1 VVKVLEH
8 LAADGGA
15 HVVVA
20 RLVHAQGETVEDDHQ
35 HAQALE
41 PSDQELRKIQ
51 LFTVLIH
58 VSWIK

>member
-1 VVKVLEH
+1 MVKVLEH

-20 RLVHAQGETVEDDHQ
+20 RLVHAQGETVEDDYQ

-41 PSDQELRKIQ
+41 PSDQELRKVQ
-51 LFTVLIH
+51 LFTVLIL
-58 VSWIK
+58 